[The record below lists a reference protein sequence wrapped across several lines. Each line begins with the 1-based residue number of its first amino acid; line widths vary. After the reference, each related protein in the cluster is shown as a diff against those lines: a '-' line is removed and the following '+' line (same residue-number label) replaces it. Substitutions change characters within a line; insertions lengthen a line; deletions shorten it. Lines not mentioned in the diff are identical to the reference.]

1 MLWSEKKNN
10 FVIKK
15 KALKVRKMNT
25 VLNFI
30 VKTKIVNKKEK
41 NYKLYETVVSTTF
54 VFFKVYHKHNIQ
66 QQNVF

>member
-1 MLWSEKKNN
+1 
-10 FVIKK
+10 
-15 KALKVRKMNT
+15 MNT

-30 VKTKIVNKKEK
+30 VRTGKKVNKNEK
-41 NYKLYETVVSTTF
+41 NYKLYDTVVPTTF